1 MPTVPTLEAVL
12 DRTCERIF
20 PQLLEELAFADAWS
34 VAELDMGGKIFS
46 SACDFDAPWE
56 WTLVVEGSHKCML
69 DIAAGYHSLP
79 EEHMDDQF
87 AAEFLLEICFRFA
100 QRVSTTIPGAPQ
112 PGVSYPR
119 RFPMES
125 PVWSSLFR
133 VNENGGWM
141 RIGLVHPL

>member
-1 MPTVPTLEAVL
+1 MAIVPTLEDVL
-12 DRTCERIF
+12 ERTCERIF

-34 VAELDMGGKIFS
+34 VMEIEETTKIFS
-46 SACDFDAPWE
+46 AACDYDDPWE
-56 WTLVVEGSHKCML
+56 WSLVVEGSRTCLL

-87 AAEFLLEICFRFA
+87 AEEFLQEIAYRFC
-100 QRVSTTIPGAPQ
+100 QRLSTTIQGAPQ
-112 PGVSYPR
+112 PGVAYAR
-119 RFPMES
+119 KFPLQS
-125 PVWSSLFR
+125 PGWSRTFR

>member
-1 MPTVPTLEAVL
+1 MPTVPTLEDVL
-12 DRTCERIF
+12 ERTCERIF
-20 PQLLEELAFADAWS
+20 PQLLEELAFADAWG
-34 VAELDMGGKIFS
+34 VLEVETGGKVFS
-46 SACDFDAPWE
+46 SACDFDSPWD
-56 WTLVVEGSHKCML
+56 WSLVVEGSRICLL

-87 AAEFLLEICFRFA
+87 AEEFLLEICFRLS
-100 QRVSTTIPGAPQ
+100 QRLSSTIPGAPM

-125 PVWSSLFR
+125 PAWSRLFR

-141 RIGLVHPL
+141 RIGIVPPL